1 MLSFAND
8 FPQKEHMKSCSLL
21 ASVFLSAIMM
31 FVVLAG
37 FEGKMQTFISR
48 DVTPVCKQLIYKHR
62 HFQRYYDPH
71 AYGSWSLADSIPN
84 FGSKMARSQIDSFM
98 MLTFTKLVWLFLYSS
113 DLLNLIAMS
122 DSSTHNSKNNCQV
135 CLFT

>member
-71 AYGSWSLADSIPN
+71 AYRSWSLADSIPKFWFKDGKISDRLFYDVN
-84 FGSKMARSQIDSFM
+84 FYKACLAFLVQLRSF
-98 MLTFTKLVWLFLYSS
+98 K
-113 DLLNLIAMS
+113 S
-122 DSSTHNSKNNCQV
+122 DSNVGFKHS
-135 CLFT
+135 

>member
-48 DVTPVCKQLIYKHR
+48 DLTPVCKQLIYKHR

-71 AYGSWSLADSIPN
+71 AYGSWSLADSIPKFWFKDGKISDRLFYDVN
-84 FGSKMARSQIDSFM
+84 FYKACLAFLVQLRSF
-98 MLTFTKLVWLFLYSS
+98 K
-113 DLLNLIAMS
+113 S
-122 DSSTHNSKNNCQV
+122 DSNVGFKHS
-135 CLFT
+135 